1 MCCRGVFEPLFS
13 FDLPVHHDTSIH
25 HIVVHILYI
34 YICTYICI
42 LYIDIVGPYC
52 MYRHFLCY
60 HTAPGSVSN
69 IIVLPSAD
77 ATAANISWDAAPLFD
92 ANTDIT
98 YAVVVY
104 DTNGTVVWSGGTTG
118 LEVMVTG
125 LGKHQFPDYI

>member
-1 MCCRGVFEPLFS
+1 
-13 FDLPVHHDTSIH
+13 
-25 HIVVHILYI
+25 
-34 YICTYICI
+34 
-42 LYIDIVGPYC
+42 

-60 HTAPGSVSN
+60 YTAPGSVSN

-98 YAVVVY
+98 YAIVVY

-125 LGKHQFPDYI
+125 LGEHQSPDCILQCTCVQYGFL